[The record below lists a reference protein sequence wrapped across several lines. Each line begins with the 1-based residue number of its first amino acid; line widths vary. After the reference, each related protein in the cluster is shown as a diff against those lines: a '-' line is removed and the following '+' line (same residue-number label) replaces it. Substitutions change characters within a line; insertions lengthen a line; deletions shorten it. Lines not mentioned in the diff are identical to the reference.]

1 MQANEESEINE
12 VNDTMKIL
20 PGQVFINRNLI
31 KLNNHNRYKS
41 AISGVSELSAAFI
54 PPSL

>member
-1 MQANEESEINE
+1 MSGNEESEMNE